1 MRLNDFN
8 KKLKQEYNETFE
20 TEEFKVI
27 EKKKRKYNFRFKI
40 AILAVL
46 GIFICF
52 LFIQHIGINIYNS
65 NGIKKAE
72 EAIASESNKLY
83 KIESTSDFEKKL
95 KVRSFSKKKSI
106 LSSIFSIQLT
116 GCTSYKGSLDGAPEN
131 NNILNS
137 YDTNVQTIGVDESDT
152 AKCDGNYIYSI
163 LECIPYVASL
173 DQSVFIIG
181 EFKANEMYVYNDK
194 LVYLTNTGIKIC
206 RIENEELV
214 IIQTIHYDY
223 LVDSR
228 LVDNVL
234 YFVSR
239 VIISNEDLNGF
250 YYDGTKNANALFS
263 ISSFNLDTFEKNSIE
278 VITSYNATL
287 SASNNNFYLA
297 STNSFNS
304 LNKTYIT
311 IVDMQLN
318 EVGVIRV
325 DGHILNQFSMDEY
338 NGYLRVV
345 TINTLKNDYE
355 LNALYIYSLKSLEM
369 VGSITR
375 GIGIERQTIKSTTFA
390 GDVCYAVTYLN
401 KDPLY
406 EIDCSDPTNPYI
418 VSQYEAPGYSSYLK
432 TFEINEKLYTIGT
445 GYDDSFNVKMSVYE
459 QTKDGTF
466 QIGRDLIFSTYRYSN
481 DTELLY
487 YNADYPYNL
496 LNHKALFIYCD
507 DTHIFVGAMVER
519 NLYTIFKVDVTNYSR
534 PISTYLEI
542 SVVTDYEAARGFL
555 VDGKFYI
562 PTTNGL
568 NITEW
573 K

>member
-1 MRLNDFN
+1 MWQKKDYRNVFAEVGISEADVAKRLEAIRQTWFYGSDDERVYFPVGDDMAYIMDTGNNDARTEGMSYGMMICVQLDMKEEFDRLW
-8 KKLKQEYNETFE
+8 KWAKTYMWMEDGYNE
-20 TEEFKVI
+20 
-27 EKKKRKYNFRFKI
+27 
-40 AILAVL
+40 
-46 GIFICF
+46 G
-52 LFIQHIGINIYNS
+52 
-65 NGIKKAE
+65 
-72 EAIASESNKLY
+72 
-83 KIESTSDFEKKL
+83 
-95 KVRSFSKKKSI
+95 
-106 LSSIFSIQLT
+106 
-116 GCTSYKGSLDGAPEN
+116 
-131 NNILNS
+131 
-137 YDTNVQTIGVDESDT
+137 
-152 AKCDGNYIYSI
+152 
-163 LECIPYVASL
+163 
-173 DQSVFIIG
+173 
-181 EFKANEMYVYNDK
+181 
-194 LVYLTNTGIKIC
+194 
-206 RIENEELV
+206 
-214 IIQTIHYDY
+214 
-223 LVDSR
+223 
-228 LVDNVL
+228 
-234 YFVSR
+234 YFAWSCAT
-239 VIISNEDLNGF
+239 
-250 YYDGTKNANALFS
+250 DGTKNANALFS

-287 SASNNNFYLA
+287 YASNNNFYLA